1 VRHRP
6 RPGRLTLPERKAGPV
21 SDNGREVDPDVLRR
35 LDEVGRAL
43 TDLGGLLAQ
52 EEEIGRVLQR
62 SVNQVI
68 GAVPGADMASV
79 SVLRGDAAETV
90 ASTSERVWAID
101 SEQYAAGEGPC
112 LEAASTGRFV
122 RVGVTEA
129 RERWPAFASSA
140 RAAGVESFLSAPLF
154 IDEKFAG
161 SLNLYGEPA
170 DSFDDLDETLLRL
183 YTAGAVAAIANARR
197 YAEARRLAENLRR
210 AIESRS
216 VIDQA
221 IGMLMATR
229 RLDAEEAFQML
240 ARESQNTNIKLRDI
254 AARVLD
260 GARRPDSGPGARLR
274 AAAAVPCPASAP
286 RPPID
291 LAAAPRAIRPPT
303 G

>member
-1 VRHRP
+1 
-6 RPGRLTLPERKAGPV
+6 
-21 SDNGREVDPDVLRR
+21 
-35 LDEVGRAL
+35 
-43 TDLGGLLAQ
+43 LLAQ

-170 DSFDDLDETLLRL
+170 DSFDELDETLLRL

-274 AAAAVPCPASAP
+274 AAAAVPSPASAP

>member
-1 VRHRP
+1 MS
-6 RPGRLTLPERKAGPV
+6 G
-21 SDNGREVDPDVLRR
+21 NGREVDPDVLRR
-35 LDEVGRAL
+35 LDEVGQAL
-43 TDLGGLLAQ
+43 TDLGELLAR

-112 LEAASTGRFV
+112 LEAARTGHLV
-122 RVGVTEA
+122 RVSVAEA
-129 RERWPAFASSA
+129 QERWPAFARSA
-140 RAAGVESFLSAPLF
+140 RAAGVKSFLSAPLF

-161 SLNLYGEPA
+161 SLNLYGQQA
-170 DSFDDLDETLLRL
+170 DSFDDLDESLLRL
-183 YTAGAVAAIANARR
+183 YTAAAAAAIANARR

-210 AIESRS
+210 AIESRA

-221 IGMLMATR
+221 IGLLMATR
-229 RLDAEEAFQML
+229 GLDAKEAFRML
-240 ARESQNTNIKLRDI
+240 ARESQNTNTKLRDI
-254 AARVLD
+254 AARVVD
-260 GARRPDSGPGARLR
+260 ATRRPRSGPGGAGLR
-274 AAAAVPCPASAP
+274 AAAAGTQRRAGSAQ
-286 RPPID
+286 
-291 LAAAPRAIRPPT
+291 LVKA